1 MMCYVYD
8 YSEGYNCRQQDRLQ
22 SEYFDVAKV
31 SPHITILYRHAVESM
46 DGKPSTEEDP
56 HIVKEQLFVISDDE
70 VQDHAVH
77 KVQELVKSYVED
89 TLEIRI
95 NKMHE
100 FTDGCAAQYKS
111 RNCVRDI
118 SCCLADFGFLIQ
130 RSFLKHHTPKVS
142 RMLQGQILSS
152 LAHSKAEENMR
163 DILRN

>member
-1 MMCYVYD
+1 
-8 YSEGYNCRQQDRLQ
+8 
-22 SEYFDVAKV
+22 
-31 SPHITILYRHAVESM
+31 M

-89 TLEIRI
+89 TVEIRI

-130 RSFLKHHTPKVS
+130 RRFLKHHTPKVS

-152 LAHSKAEENMR
+152 LAHSKAGREYERHREELKHI
-163 DILRN
+163 DIRIVIDYVMENWHPIREQWVLASKTNI